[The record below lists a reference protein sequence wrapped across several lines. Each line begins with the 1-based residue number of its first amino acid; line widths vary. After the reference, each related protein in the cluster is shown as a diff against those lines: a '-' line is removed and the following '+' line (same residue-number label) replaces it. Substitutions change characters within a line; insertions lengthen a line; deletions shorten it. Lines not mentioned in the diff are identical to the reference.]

1 MQGFGAGGS
10 NDTKGG
16 SNDFKGGSKGN
27 YGSYGSDTYSCNLI
41 YWS

>member
-27 YGSYGSDTYSCNLI
+27 YGGYGSDTYSCNLI
-41 YWS
+41 Y